1 MLVWRNKKRDVSLG
15 RLLIQNRI
23 AVLGLKSAANLKS
36 FYQVKLMNRRQ
47 QERIVEIQAE
57 LKRRQEADERSKR
70 EALGRKLN
78 KAAENHA
85 KKV

>member
-1 MLVWRNKKRDVSLG
+1 MR
-15 RLLIQNRI
+15 NRI
-23 AVLGLKSAANLKS
+23 AVLRLKSATNLKS

-47 QERIVEIQAE
+47 QERIVEIQSE
-57 LKRRQEADERSKR
+57 LKRKQEADERSKR
-70 EALGRKLN
+70 DALGRKLN